1 MNFLKNVWADLVER
15 KLWPVAV
22 ALLVALVAVP
32 VVLGRGGGDSA
43 ASATGAA
50 PAHTGAPA
58 GQLVSLSTTK
68 PKGAPLGPKHNPFR
82 KIAGGS
88 SPVNAAAPA
97 DAHAPVVTTIP
108 ANGGTPSGSSIPTA
122 PSRPSAPSAPSPTGP
137 VTRPPSDGSIG
148 GSKPPAS
155 TPRGDTTPR
164 SYAAGYRVD
173 VTYGRQGDLNPH
185 GDLARLDPLSAL
197 KAPLVLFLGVKD
209 DGKSAVFTVLA
220 DAAVSGDGVC
230 RPSPKDC
237 QVVGLKPGDAELF
250 DVASGGRALRY
261 ELQVDKVARR
271 TVSSAQA
278 SLTARHRESSAGR
291 SLLRKA
297 ISASKNSYVTKY
309 RYAAG
314 KGVVTKVMPRSAG

>member
-22 ALLVALVAVP
+22 ALVVALVAVP
-32 VVLGRGGGDSA
+32 VVLGRGGGGESA
-43 ASATGAA
+43 TPATGAA
-50 PAHTGAPA
+50 PVHTGTPA
-58 GQLVSLSTTK
+58 GQPVSLSTTK

-82 KIAGGS
+82 KVSAGS

-97 DAHAPVVTTIP
+97 DAHSPLVTTIP
-108 ANGGTPSGSSIPTA
+108 PTGGSPSGDSV
-122 PSRPSAPSAPSPTGP
+122 PSAPIAPGPTGP
-137 VTRPPSDGSIG
+137 VTAPPTDDTISA
-148 GSKPPAS
+148 PPAS
-155 TPRGDTTPR
+155 TPRGDSTPR

-230 RPSPKDC
+230 RPSPLDC

-250 DVASGGRALRY
+250 DVPSGGRALRY
-261 ELQVDKVARR
+261 ELQVDKVSRQ

-278 SLTARHRESSAGR
+278 SVTARHRESKAGR

-297 ISASKNSYVTKY
+297 ISASKDSYVTKY

-314 KGVVTKVMPRSAG
+314 KGVVTKVMPRSSAK